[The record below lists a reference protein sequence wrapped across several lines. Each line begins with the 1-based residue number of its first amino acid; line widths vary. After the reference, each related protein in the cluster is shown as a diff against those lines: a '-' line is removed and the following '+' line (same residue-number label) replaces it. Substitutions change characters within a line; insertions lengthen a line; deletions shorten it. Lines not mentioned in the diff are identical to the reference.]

1 VFCRIS
7 LITGSV
13 IQRAENEISENM
25 DLLIHWVMVSVGMT
39 GRSFRLQYG
48 LGRGLSLGLVK
59 VLVCTWL
66 VISVAASCSSND

>member
-13 IQRAENEISENM
+13 IQMAENEISENM
-25 DLLIHWVMVSVGMT
+25 DLLIHLVLVLVVMM

-48 LGRGLSLGLVK
+48 LGRGISPRIAK
-59 VLVCTWL
+59 VVLCIRL
-66 VISVAASCSSND
+66 VISVAAVCSSID